1 MKKISE
7 KELEVRV
14 AALAAM
20 SPTELREEWGRVWGT
35 KCYSHNYALLRRRIK
50 WRLYT
55 LCHGPLAAAAVKKAE
70 ELADFSQL
78 RERAPS
84 EPRRPRN
91 TKTEVVSQPLKGA
104 RRWNLAAEG
113 SVIDQMQSHPG
124 SFLKRQHKG
133 KTHVVYYLGDNQ
145 YTYEGQR
152 YSSLSAV
159 ASLITGY
166 NISGNKFF
174 TPEKTDLSIV

>member
-50 WRLYT
+50 WRLYA
-55 LCHGPLAAAAVKKAE
+55 LCHGPLAATALKKAE

-84 EPRRPRN
+84 CAPCGQTAVV
-91 TKTEVVSQPLKGA
+91 TKKMPQSS
-104 RRWNLAAEG
+104 RRWNQPAEG
-113 SVIDQMQSHPG
+113 SIIDQMAAHPG
-124 SFLKRQHKG
+124 AYLTRAYKG
-133 KTHVVYYLGDNQ
+133 HSHIVYSLGDSR
-145 YTYEGQR
+145 YSYEGTI
-152 YSSLSAV
+152 YGSLSAV
-159 ASLITGY
+159 ATKIAGY
-166 NISGNKFF
+166 NVSGNRFF
-174 TPEKTDLSIV
+174 TADNTQISIVQ